1 MIIYIARH
9 GEAEP
14 KSSSKPDEARSITDS
29 GAGQVR
35 RIFTLARQWGAIVD
49 LILSSP
55 ILRAK
60 QSAEIASSIFGLK
73 GFQVMNSLEPTMTPY
88 EVYADLSKLESDKR
102 VILVSHQPLVSS
114 LVSDLL
120 GSDAK
125 IAMPTSSL
133 ARIDT
138 DGHPWNGNGTLVF
151 LLPASSGHS

>member
-14 KSSSKPDEARSITDS
+14 KQSSKPDEARGITDS
-29 GAGQVR
+29 GADQVR
-35 RIFTLARQWGAIVD
+35 SILTLARQWGAAVD

-55 ILRAK
+55 IVRAK

-73 GFQVMNSLEPTMTPY
+73 EYQVMSSLEPSMTPY
-88 EVYADLSKLESDKR
+88 EVYGDLSKFEPDKR
-102 VILVSHQPLVSS
+102 VMLVSHQPLVSS

-125 IAMPTSSL
+125 IAMPTASL

-138 DGHPWNGNGTLVF
+138 NGHPWNGNGTLVF
-151 LLPASSGHS
+151 LLPASSVHS